1 MRVGPCGGYG
11 ASHRRPQ
18 LAGLPDARA
27 RADELGAMSRS
38 TRARVT
44 IPVSGEVAT
53 GALRGVRPVAPTP
66 AAAAEAGA
74 GGEAQVGAARGA
86 VRARGGAGDVDGG
99 RGALPRPG
107 QRGDTTFRW
116 VRACLRRGHA
126 QTHQRVVLRMT
137 WRWSLG
143 QSSAR
148 VTLQPSSPR
157 RRCWSMMLAASA
169 VFESIVGEAV
179 SESVKVNRSGMAD
192 SEINASGLDPLD
204 RCIAHGLYCVLAVLA
219 VFQTL
224 LVGLNFLVSCSSGQ
238 LSHGY

>member
-74 GGEAQVGAARGA
+74 GGEAQVGGARGA

-126 QTHQRVVLRMT
+126 QTHQRVVLRVT

-148 VTLQPSSPR
+148 VTL
-157 RRCWSMMLAASA
+157 L
-169 VFESIVGEAV
+169 VNDVGG
-179 SESVKVNRSGMAD
+179 KC
-192 SEINASGLDPLD
+192 
-204 RCIAHGLYCVLAVLA
+204 CI
-219 VFQTL
+219 
-224 LVGLNFLVSCSSGQ
+224 
-238 LSHGY
+238 